1 MTDHPLYDI
10 AVLVAHVFVVGMSI
24 AAFVAVPILL
34 ALALL

>member
-1 MTDHPLYDI
+1 MPNHPLYDF